1 MNFLPPPVND
11 HQVIARILFKILEWA
26 WIGIVGMVVHLYRK
40 LIGLDTQH
48 QILQEARTCN
58 AMQRKE
64 DLDRHDSQRT
74 EMMDAIN
81 RHNDQVMHRLDSL
94 EKTVRNGH

>member
-1 MNFLPPPVND
+1 MDSDN
-11 HQVIARILFKILEWA
+11 ILLKVLEWA
-26 WIGIVGMVVHLYRK
+26 WIGIVGVIIHIYRK

-48 QILQEARTCN
+48 QLLQESRTAN
-58 AMQRKE
+58 ASQRKE
-64 DLDRHDSQRT
+64 DLERFDSQRT
-74 EMMDAIN
+74 EMIDVIN